1 MGREGRREE
10 RQKTRV
16 SGEGGEERL
25 HETESWKRERE
36 RERGA
41 SESNREAQRKKA
53 ASVNT
58 VKSWIFLL
66 IIPPLP
72 RFNYS
77 PPELSVCLRV

>member
-36 RERGA
+36 REREREGPARAIVRLREKKLPA
-41 SESNREAQRKKA
+41 S
-53 ASVNT
+53 
-58 VKSWIFLL
+58 IL
-66 IIPPLP
+66 
-72 RFNYS
+72 
-77 PPELSVCLRV
+77 